1 MPVATLGNRV
11 AAQSMPRIAYRY
23 FRLQRCFRMF
33 VFLFLQLSL
42 FLQTSSPAELRTFVR
57 DSSGSKHRLSRSG
70 RMLLQARSDV
80 GSDAGSSFFFKKKI
94 VRGCTSKTAENYDVK
109 LKANQDDGSCIEPTP
124 RDIADDGRY
133 KFYRSDLDEES
144 PFFVDPAL
152 RRIWRNGRFDRGGTM
167 TVHDVDMTSQEKLR
181 YGLEDAN
188 GAAAAGGNSH
198 GPHLVLPVGE
208 PIPQSLD
215 DRLRLAE
222 LDRTERAALRD
233 VAGPGASTPADTS
246 AAAASH
252 DAGSEVPMTVMGMP
266 ADIWPNPINVP
277 AYTSVPV

>member
-1 MPVATLGNRV
+1 MLLL
-11 AAQSMPRIAYRY
+11 
-23 FRLQRCFRMF
+23 LQ
-33 VFLFLQLSL
+33 VSL
-42 FLQTSSPAELRTFVR
+42 LLQTSSPAGLRTFVR

-70 RMLLQARSDV
+70 RMLLQARSDIGSNV
-80 GSDAGSSFFFKKKI
+80 GNSFFFKKKI
-94 VRGCTSKTAENYDVK
+94 VRGCTSKTAENYDAK

-152 RRIWRNGRFDRGGTM
+152 RRIWRNGRFDRGTM
-167 TVHDVDMTSQEKLR
+167 TVNDVDMTSQEKLR

-188 GAAAAGGNSH
+188 GASSGAAGGNDL
-198 GPHLVLPVGE
+198 GPHLVLPIGE

-215 DRLRLAE
+215 DRLRLVE

-233 VAGPGASTPADTS
+233 AGPGAGAPTDSSTAP
-246 AAAASH
+246 H
-252 DAGSEVPMTVMGMP
+252 AGAEVPMTVMGMP
-266 ADIWPNPINVP
+266 ADIWPNPVNVP